1 MLYYRRLSGDRVVSH
16 GHVRE
21 VNSTMNPS
29 ATEWHNAAAPDA
41 ERPSEDFI
49 RAVANLLETDAD
61 DMLSELGYTYSE
73 AIVRSAEPVEV

>member
-1 MLYYRRLSGDRVVSH
+1 MTPTV
-16 GHVRE
+16 
-21 VNSTMNPS
+21 
-29 ATEWHNAAAPDA
+29 TEWHNAVAADA

-73 AIVRSAEPVEV
+73 AVVSQAEPIEV